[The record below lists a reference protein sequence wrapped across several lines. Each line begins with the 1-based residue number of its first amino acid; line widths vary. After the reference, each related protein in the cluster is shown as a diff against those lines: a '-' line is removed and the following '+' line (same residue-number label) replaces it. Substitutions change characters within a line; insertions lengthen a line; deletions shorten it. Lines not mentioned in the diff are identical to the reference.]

1 MHPAWRVFDAWA
13 HRMRASGELGT
24 VTVATYRTIWGV
36 WLDWLG
42 TRQRDWLS
50 ADADLVLVFLNGPSP
65 SLHHHRAAIRTD
77 RLANFTQQRYW
88 RVRRAVYAQAVE
100 SGWLA
105 ATPVLTT
112 SVFGSEDSPEGFR
125 ATAILY
131 AVIALATERFTKE
144 RIPEMARKVQAAA
157 TELSR
162 LLGHSAPRS

>member
-65 SLHHHRAAIRTD
+65 SLHHHRAAIRSD

-88 RVRRAVYAQAVE
+88 RVLRAVYAQAVE

-105 ATPVLTT
+105 ANPVLD
-112 SVFGSEDSPEGFR
+112 VEEAKRPVVLQR
-125 ATAILY
+125 
-131 AVIALATERFTKE
+131 
-144 RIPEMARKVQAAA
+144 
-157 TELSR
+157 SR
-162 LLGHSAPRS
+162 LPQLLPL